1 MIDIEIQSIS
11 DYLERIFANK
21 KKEFY
26 HEVADLR
33 VMFRGQ
39 ANVEWIPLPAVFRT
53 RDDFLNEHFYIREY
67 ERQMPAECTGKSGV
81 EILIDAQHYGIP
93 TRLLDVT
100 SNALVALYF
109 ACGEA
114 ETEDEGGE
122 VRSSDGVVIQ
132 FQPAGAFMYYDPSC
146 VAYAE
151 YVRRYKDGIHFPD
164 SWREGLIE
172 AVRQSD
178 GRFSCNARLVVER
191 MLSEKTKSFFI
202 LPKYSNDRIVSQQGA
217 FLLCST
223 PFVKRDDPGYGEGV
237 FLFPDEVRSDYE
249 RLIDIR
255 YVIPAEIKQD
265 ILVQLDSIG
274 VNEARLFPDTEHRV
288 KSIVSSARRT
298 GVAGGIKD

>member
-1 MIDIEIQSIS
+1 MTDIEIRSLPN
-11 DYLERIFANK
+11 YLEQVFDNK

-39 ANVEWIPLPAVFRT
+39 ANLEWAPLPAAFRT

-67 ERQMPAECTGKSGV
+67 ERQMPDECSGKNGV
-81 EILIDAQHYGIP
+81 EILIDAQHFGIP

-114 ETEDEGGE
+114 ETEDEDGK
-122 VRSSDGVVIQ
+122 VRPSDGAVIQ
-132 FQPAGAFMYYDPSC
+132 FQPAGIFMYYDPSC
-146 VAYAE
+146 VAQAE

-178 GRFSCNARLVVER
+178 GRFSCNACSVVEH
-191 MLSEKTKSFFI
+191 MLSERVRSFFI

-223 PFVKRDDPGYGEGV
+223 PFVKRRDPGYGEGV
-237 FLFPDEVRSDYE
+237 FLYPDEVERDYE
-249 RLIDIR
+249 GLIDVR
-255 YVIPAEIKQD
+255 YVIPAEIKKD
-265 ILVQLDSIG
+265 ILDQLDSIG
-274 VNEARLFPDTEHRV
+274 VNEARLFPDTEHRA
-288 KSIVSSARRT
+288 KSIVSSIRRV
-298 GVAGGIKD
+298 GAGGSSG